1 MCVSVNQCLR
11 ICTYLHL
18 NVSVC
23 CIKWVFDHGPQS
35 DRSQVLQIVW
45 CMKNGKVMFKYIRK
59 SSETTSKYT
68 TVVMIM
74 STVNCPKIVFAL
86 LKS

>member
-1 MCVSVNQCLR
+1 MFNLSEKWSEIEYENNMCVSVNQCLC
-11 ICTYLHL
+11 ICTHLHL

-45 CMKNGKVMFKYIRK
+45 CTKNGKVMFKYIENLQRQQPN
-59 SSETTSKYT
+59 
-68 TVVMIM
+68 V
-74 STVNCPKIVFAL
+74 PL
-86 LKS
+86 LS